1 MKQIQTFTSTYTAD
15 VSGVPSALYE
25 LGGMTIMHDASGCNS
40 TYNTHDEP
48 RWYGSKSMVYITGL
62 SEIEAIMGDDQKLV
76 GDIVDAANKLKPRF
90 IAIAGT
96 PIPMITGCDIEA
108 NARVIEAE
116 TGIPTLGINTNGMH
130 SYVEGAGEA
139 LLQYA
144 KRFVKKNII
153 KKEKSVNIL
162 GATPIDFSVNGQI
175 ESIEKFLTKNGLKVI
190 SNFALSC
197 DVDKMANAGE
207 ASVNLVISSVGIKL
221 AEYFK
226 KEFGTPYVVGVPYG
240 NKLKQDILDALNAA
254 HIVRSDDVGSNT
266 SMVGAKFRSPR
277 KGELCEPYII
287 FASDLGKK
295 FKNEKIYI
303 IGESVTSKSLAKAIY
318 YKYGHTPVV
327 ISGVELGNTYHGDI
341 VKDLSVRESVAL
353 EKQDYFLEDEDE
365 IAKIIKDAKIVI
377 ADPLYKPIVPSK
389 AIFINHPHEGFSG
402 RLFRK
407 DIINLIDNL

>member
-76 GDIVDAANKLKPRF
+76 GDIVDAALKLKPRF

-116 TGIPTLGINTNGMH
+116 TKIPTLGINTNGMH

-139 LLQYA
+139 LLHYA
-144 KRFVKKNII
+144 KAFVKKDVT
-153 KKEKSVNIL
+153 KKINSVNIL

-175 ESIEKFLTKNGLKVI
+175 ESIEKFLTENGLKVI

-197 DVDKMANAGE
+197 DVDKMVNAGE

-221 AEYFK
+221 AEYLK

-240 NKLKQDILDALNAA
+240 KQMKQDILNALN
-254 HIVRSDDVGSNT
+254 S
-266 SMVGAKFRSPR
+266 VGAK
-277 KGELCEPYII
+277 LCEPEVVY
-287 FASDLGKK
+287 ASDLGIKY
-295 FKNEKIYI
+295 KNEKIYI

-341 VKDLSVRESVAL
+341 VKDLTIRDSVAL

-365 IAKIIKDAKIVI
+365 IAKVIKDAKMVI

-402 RLFRK
+402 RLFRNN
-407 DIINLIDNL
+407 IINIIDNF

>member
-25 LGGMTIMHDASGCNS
+25 LGGMIIMHDASGCNS

-48 RWYGSKSMVYITGL
+48 RWYDSKSMVYITGL

-76 GDIVDAANKLKPRF
+76 NDIVDAAKKLKPKF

-96 PIPMITGCDIEA
+96 PIPMVTGCDIEA

-116 TGIPTLGINTNGMH
+116 TGIPTFGINTNGMH

-139 LLQYA
+139 LLHYA
-144 KRFVKKNII
+144 KAFVKKDV
-153 KKEKSVNIL
+153 KKKNKSVNIL

-175 ESIEKFLTKNGLKVI
+175 ESITKFLNDNDIEVI

-197 DVDKMANAGE
+197 DIDKMVNAAE
-207 ASVNLVISSVGIKL
+207 ASANLVISSVGIKL

-226 KEFGTPYVVGVPYG
+226 TEFGTPYVVGVPYG
-240 NKLKQDILDALNAA
+240 DKLKKEILLALL
-254 HIVRSDDVGSNT
+254 S
-266 SMVGAKFRSPR
+266 VGANFKSPR
-277 KGELCEPYII
+277 RDELCEPGIV
-287 FASDLGKK
+287 FTSDLGKK
-295 FKNEKIYI
+295 FKDEKIYI
-303 IGESVTSKSLAKAIY
+303 IGESITSKSLAKAIY

-341 VKDLSVRESVAL
+341 VKNLKVRQDVVL

-365 IAKIIKDAKIVI
+365 IEKVIKDAKLVI
-377 ADPLYKPIVPSK
+377 ADPLYKPIVSNK
-389 AIFINHPHEGFSG
+389 AIFIEHPHEGFSG

-407 DIINLIDNL
+407 NILNLIDFDKL